1 MNDRKRSPE
10 RGSGPDP
17 DERPK
22 PGAPPTAETPAE
34 TPEETP
40 EETDEN
46 LVGGR
51 SGGRL
56 ARQIGTR
63 DEMKR
68 AFERPAGVTRV
79 RKGDEAEDDR
89 DDKTT
94 RGGG

>member
-1 MNDRKRSPE
+1 MSDRKRSPE
-10 RGSGPDP
+10 RGPDADR
-17 DERPK
+17 DEDRA
-22 PGAPPTAETPAE
+22 PGAPPT
-34 TPEETP
+34 EETP
-40 EETDEN
+40 EETDEG

-51 SGGRL
+51 AGGRL

-63 DEMKR
+63 DELKR

-79 RKGDEAEDDR
+79 RKSDEREDDR